1 LNLESL
7 GWDASYAEAFQPH
20 EQDGLAPAR
29 VAVEHRSEYVVYSAL
44 GELRAEAAG
53 RLRFDGEHP
62 AVGDW
67 VAISP
72 RPGEER
78 ATIQA
83 VLPRRTAFVR
93 KAPWLETKAQVVA
106 ANVDVV
112 FVVCGLDGN
121 YNIRRIERYITL
133 AWESGAEPVVL
144 LTKADLCDDVDSHR
158 WEVEAVAI
166 GVPVYAVSAPTGEG
180 LEAVASHLGEGR
192 TAALLG
198 SSGVGKSTLVN
209 VLAGDEL
216 LATKEVR
223 AGDGR
228 GRHTTTHRQL
238 VVLPQG
244 GVMLDTPGMR
254 ELQLWDADDGL
265 STAFA
270 EIDELAGQCRFS
282 DCAHNGEP
290 GCAVRSALADG
301 SLERERFDSWRKL
314 QRELEGLRIRQDAR
328 LLSEARKERRRFAR
342 AMRNTAY

>member
-72 RPGEER
+72 RTGEER

-209 VLAGDEL
+209 ALAGDEL
-216 LATKEVR
+216 LATREVR

-238 VVLPQG
+238 VVMPQG

-254 ELQLWDADDGL
+254 ELQLWDADEGL